1 MLDHPKF
8 AGWQPPSNYQPAPS
22 ALEGI
27 TVFGPRPRQGDVVVE
42 EPTTYK
48 CPHCGATTKFDIT
61 AGGVACEHCGYSA
74 PAQAHKVGVQAQRS
88 EFTLETLSQADA
100 YGEGWGLDRRVLHC
114 DSCGAELAIDEG
126 ALTATC
132 PFCASNR
139 VNLRQA
145 PADNLRPRFVIP
157 FKITPEIVRQ
167 RAREWLGK
175 GWFHPNGLA
184 SSSALDRFSGVYLS
198 FWTFDAN
205 IGSDWSAEVGYE
217 RQERYYDAGSKEW
230 RTRTVIDWRWEKG
243 HVVTRVNNLL
253 VAGNARL
260 SHLILEKVY
269 PFNLNDLV
277 TYSPDFLA
285 GWQALS
291 YDISLPKAWETGK
304 ATMRDKAKS
313 ACYADIPT
321 NHVRNFSMSADFSD
335 EAWRYVLLP
344 VYVAAYQFETKTYQ
358 VMVNGQT
365 GTVAGQKPVAWW
377 KIWLVFGL
385 LLGPG
390 ALLGLVG
397 LILSAAG
404 VGIPLL
410 GVGVVLFIIGVILSV
425 IIYRQ
430 ATASEAA

>member
-1 MLDHPKF
+1 MLDYPKL
-8 AGWQPPSNYQPAPS
+8 AGWQPPSNYQPVPS
-22 ALEGI
+22 TLEGI
-27 TVFGPRPRQGDVVVE
+27 SVFAPRPRQEDVVVE

-48 CPHCGATTKFDIT
+48 CPQCGATTKYDIA
-61 AGGVACEHCGYSA
+61 AGGVACEHCGYTA
-74 PAQAHKVGVQAQRS
+74 PAQALKVGVQAPRS
-88 EFTLETLSQADA
+88 EFTLETLSQA
-100 YGEGWGLDRRVLHC
+100 EKGWGLDRRVLHC
-114 DSCGAELAIDEG
+114 DSCGAELAIAEG

-145 PADNLRPRFVIP
+145 PSDNLRPRFVIP

-175 GWFHPNGLA
+175 GWFHPGGLA
-184 SSSALDRFSGVYLS
+184 GSSALDRFSGIYLS

-205 IGSDWSAEVGYE
+205 IGSNWSAEVGYE
-217 RQERYYDAGSKEW
+217 RQERYYDASSKEW
-230 RTRTVIDWRWEKG
+230 HTRTVIDWRWEKG

-260 SHLILEKVY
+260 SRLILEKVY

-291 YDISLPKAWETGK
+291 YDVTLPKAWETGK
-304 ATMRDKAKS
+304 ASMRDKAKS

-344 VYVAAYQFETKTYQ
+344 VYVAAYQFENKTYQ

-377 KIWLVFGL
+377 KIWLAIGL

-404 VGIPLL
+404 IGIPLL
-410 GVGVVLFIIGVILSV
+410 GVGFVLFIIGIILSV

>member
-1 MLDHPKF
+1 MLDHPEIS
-8 AGWQPPSNYQPAPS
+8 AWQPPSNYQPVPS
-22 ALEGI
+22 TLEGI
-27 TVFGPRPRQGDVVVE
+27 TVFGPRPRQEDVVVE

-48 CPHCGATTKFDIT
+48 CPQCGATTKYDIA
-61 AGGVACEHCGYSA
+61 AGGVACEHCGYTA
-74 PAQAHKVGVQAQRS
+74 PAQAQRVGVQAPRS
-88 EFTLETLSQADA
+88 EFTLETLSQADK
-100 YGEGWGLDRRVLHC
+100 GWGLDRRVLHC
-114 DSCGAELAIDEG
+114 DSCGAELAIAEG

-132 PFCASNR
+132 PFCSSNR

-145 PADNLRPRFVIP
+145 PSDNLRPRFVIP

-167 RAREWLGK
+167 RAGEWLGK
-175 GWFHPNGLA
+175 GWFHPGGLA
-184 SSSALDRFSGVYLS
+184 NSAALDRFSGVYLS
-198 FWTFDAN
+198 FWTFDAS

-217 RQERYYDAGSKEW
+217 RQERFYDAGSKEW

-291 YDISLPKAWETGK
+291 YDITLPKAWETGK

-335 EAWRYVLLP
+335 ETWRYVLLP
-344 VYVAAYQFETKTYQ
+344 VYVAAYQFESKTYQ

-377 KIWLVFGL
+377 KIWLVIGL

-390 ALLGLVG
+390 AVLGLAG

-404 VGIPLL
+404 VGVPLL
-410 GVGVVLFIIGVILSV
+410 AVAVVLFIIGVIISV